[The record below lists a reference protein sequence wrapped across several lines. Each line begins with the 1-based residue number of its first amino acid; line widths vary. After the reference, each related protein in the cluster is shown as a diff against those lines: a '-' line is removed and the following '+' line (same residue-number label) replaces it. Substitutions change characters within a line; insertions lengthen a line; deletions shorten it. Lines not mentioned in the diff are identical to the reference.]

1 MARRHRR
8 QLAAPDGLPG
18 QRLRFRHAG
27 HAVGPGRTP
36 GHVHRRR
43 PLRLVPL
50 AAGQEVRQRRHCRRA
65 ALGRQPDPGDSCPQ
79 PRGRHHGAYPGLR
92 LPRLLPAGLGRRVD
106 VHGLAARDIRHGAG
120 LDGVLAHLGGGG
132 HRRCATAVQR
142 RLLRQRRHV
151 PLLRLLH
158 PGRVLCLVACL
169 QAGEPAGHGRNRL
182 PRPRGGQVSALNSAG
197 FSAAPSGTAQS
208 GTAAFNAAENA
219 AMQAALAAAA
229 QGPRGANPLVGAV
242 VVGTDGTH
250 LATGYHRGAGTAHA
264 EADAIGQ
271 AKAADRDLRGAAIV
285 VTLEPCN
292 HCGRTGPCAQ
302 AIIDAGITDV
312 IYAVDDP
319 HDPAAG
325 GAVTLRAAGVRV
337 RSGLAAE
344 AALDLN
350 RRWFDAV
357 AAKRPFVTLHVAQTL
372 DSRIAASD
380 GTSQWISSPESLA
393 DNHALRGRIDAILVG
408 TQTVLIDNPR
418 LTARNGDG
426 EAAGKQPL
434 RAVMGYRGIPGD
446 AAIHGAD
453 GNVLHLA
460 TRDPREALDQL
471 FANGV
476 RHLMVEGG
484 SRILSAFLAAGLVD
498 ELIIYLAPTLLGS
511 GTLALD
517 DLGIGTLADAQL
529 WDWDQAS
536 GGAVRMLGRDL
547 RLHLRPAT
555 DTSSDST
562 PRSDA
567 DTAAGGN

>member
-1 MARRHRR
+1 
-8 QLAAPDGLPG
+8 
-18 QRLRFRHAG
+18 
-27 HAVGPGRTP
+27 
-36 GHVHRRR
+36 
-43 PLRLVPL
+43 
-50 AAGQEVRQRRHCRRA
+50 
-65 ALGRQPDPGDSCPQ
+65 
-79 PRGRHHGAYPGLR
+79 
-92 LPRLLPAGLGRRVD
+92 
-106 VHGLAARDIRHGAG
+106 
-120 LDGVLAHLGGGG
+120 
-132 HRRCATAVQR
+132 
-142 RLLRQRRHV
+142 
-151 PLLRLLH
+151 
-158 PGRVLCLVACL
+158 
-169 QAGEPAGHGRNRL
+169 
-182 PRPRGGQVSALNSAG
+182 
-197 FSAAPSGTAQS
+197 
-208 GTAAFNAAENA
+208 
-219 AMQAALAAAA
+219 MQDALAAAA

-242 VVGTDGTH
+242 IMGPDGTH

-264 EADAIGQ
+264 EADAITQATAAGQ
-271 AKAADRDLRGAAIV
+271 DLRGTAMV

-312 IYAVDDP
+312 IYAIDDP

-337 RSGLAAE
+337 RSGLAAD

-357 AAKRPFVTLHVAQTL
+357 DAKRPFVTLHIAQTL

-408 TQTVLIDNPR
+408 TQTVLVDNPR
-418 LTARNGDG
+418 LTARNADG

-434 RAVMGYRGIPGD
+434 RAVMGYRGIPED

-471 FANGV
+471 FDSGV

-484 SRILSAFLAAGLVD
+484 SRVLSAFLAAGLVD
-498 ELIIYLAPTLLGS
+498 ELIVYLAPTLLGS
-511 GTLALD
+511 GTAALE
-517 DLGIGTLADAQL
+517 DLGIATLADAQHWE
-529 WDWDQAS
+529 WDPAS
-536 GGAVRMLGRDL
+536 GGAVHALGRDL

-555 DTSSDST
+555 AAAPATPATAAVPTATPTSSDTT
-562 PRSDA
+562 PHRTGA

>member
-1 MARRHRR
+1 M
-8 QLAAPDGLPG
+8 
-18 QRLRFRHAG
+18 
-27 HAVGPGRTP
+27 
-36 GHVHRRR
+36 
-43 PLRLVPL
+43 
-50 AAGQEVRQRRHCRRA
+50 
-65 ALGRQPDPGDSCPQ
+65 
-79 PRGRHHGAYPGLR
+79 
-92 LPRLLPAGLGRRVD
+92 
-106 VHGLAARDIRHGAG
+106 
-120 LDGVLAHLGGGG
+120 
-132 HRRCATAVQR
+132 
-142 RLLRQRRHV
+142 
-151 PLLRLLH
+151 
-158 PGRVLCLVACL
+158 
-169 QAGEPAGHGRNRL
+169 
-182 PRPRGGQVSALNSAG
+182 SALNGSGLSAG
-197 FSAAPSGTAQS
+197 FDPAP
-208 GTAAFNAAENA
+208 FNAAPLDAAPFSAAESA

-242 VVGTDGTH
+242 VVGPDGTL

-264 EADAIGQ
+264 EADAIAQ
-271 AKAADRDLRGAAIV
+271 ATAAGLDLRGAAIV

-325 GAVTLRAAGVRV
+325 GALTLRAAGVRV
-337 RSGLAAE
+337 RSGLAAD

-357 AAKRPFVTLHVAQTL
+357 AAKRPFVTLHIAQTL

-380 GTSQWISSPESLA
+380 GTSQWISSAESLA

-418 LTARNGDG
+418 LTARNADG
-426 EAAGKQPL
+426 EADGKQPL
-434 RAVMGYRGIPGD
+434 RAVMGYRGIPDD

-471 FANGV
+471 FAHGV

-511 GTLALD
+511 GTAALEG
-517 DLGIGTLADAQL
+517 LGITTLADAQQWE
-529 WDWDQAS
+529 WDPAS
-536 GGAVRMLGRDL
+536 GGAVHVLGRDL

-555 DTSSDST
+555 PATPVDPAATSTSSDTT
-562 PRSDA
+562 PHRTGA

>member
-1 MARRHRR
+1 VS
-8 QLAAPDGLPG
+8 APN
-18 QRLRFRHAG
+18 
-27 HAVGPGRTP
+27 
-36 GHVHRRR
+36 
-43 PLRLVPL
+43 
-50 AAGQEVRQRRHCRRA
+50 
-65 ALGRQPDPGDSCPQ
+65 S
-79 PRGRHHGAYPGLR
+79 
-92 LPRLLPAGLGRRVD
+92 AGL
-106 VHGLAARDIRHGAG
+106 
-120 LDGVLAHLGGGG
+120 
-132 HRRCATAVQR
+132 
-142 RLLRQRRHV
+142 
-151 PLLRLLH
+151 
-158 PGRVLCLVACL
+158 
-169 QAGEPAGHGRNRL
+169 
-182 PRPRGGQVSALNSAG
+182 SAG
-197 FSAAPSGTAQS
+197 FSAASPNPSPFG
-208 GTAAFNAAENA
+208 AADFSAAEFSPAENA

-242 VVGTDGTH
+242 VIGTEGTL

-264 EADAIGQ
+264 EADAITQ
-271 AKAADRDLRGAAIV
+271 AKAAGLDLRGAAIV

-325 GAVTLRAAGVRV
+325 GAGTLRAAGVRV
-337 RSGLAAE
+337 RSGLAAD

-357 AAKRPFVTLHVAQTL
+357 AAKRPFVTLHIAQTL

-418 LTARNGDG
+418 LTARNADG
-426 EAAGKQPL
+426 EADGKQPL
-434 RAVMGYRGIPGD
+434 RAVMGYRGIPDD

-471 FANGV
+471 FASGV

-498 ELIIYLAPTLLGS
+498 ELIVYLAPTLLGS
-511 GTLALD
+511 GTAALE
-517 DLGIGTLADAQL
+517 DLGITTLADAQQWE
-529 WDWDQAS
+529 WDAAS
-536 GGAVRMLGRDL
+536 GGAVQALGRDL
-547 RLHLRPAT
+547 RLHLRPAAT
-555 DTSSDST
+555 AVSAEPDTSVAPAATSTSSDTT
-562 PRSDA
+562 PHRTGA

>member
-1 MARRHRR
+1 MSARNSAGMA
-8 QLAAPDGLPG
+8 
-18 QRLRFRHAG
+18 
-27 HAVGPGRTP
+27 
-36 GHVHRRR
+36 
-43 PLRLVPL
+43 
-50 AAGQEVRQRRHCRRA
+50 
-65 ALGRQPDPGDSCPQ
+65 
-79 PRGRHHGAYPGLR
+79 
-92 LPRLLPAGLGRRVD
+92 
-106 VHGLAARDIRHGAG
+106 
-120 LDGVLAHLGGGG
+120 
-132 HRRCATAVQR
+132 
-142 RLLRQRRHV
+142 
-151 PLLRLLH
+151 
-158 PGRVLCLVACL
+158 
-169 QAGEPAGHGRNRL
+169 
-182 PRPRGGQVSALNSAG
+182 AG
-197 FSAAPSGTAQS
+197 FSAAPLNAVPLN
-208 GTAAFNAAENA
+208 AAHFSAAENA

-242 VVGTDGTH
+242 VVGPDGTL

-264 EADAIGQ
+264 EADAIAQ
-271 AKAADRDLRGAAIV
+271 AKAAGLDLRGAAIV

-302 AIIDAGITDV
+302 AIIDAGITEV

-325 GAVTLRAAGVRV
+325 GAGTLRAAGVRV
-337 RSGLAAE
+337 RSGLAAD

-357 AAKRPFVTLHVAQTL
+357 AAKRPFVTLHIAQTL

-418 LTARNGDG
+418 LTARNADG
-426 EAAGKQPL
+426 EADGKQPL
-434 RAVMGYRGIPGD
+434 RAVMGYRDIPDD

-498 ELIIYLAPTLLGS
+498 ELIVYLAPTLLGS
-511 GTLALD
+511 GTAALEG
-517 DLGIGTLADAQL
+517 LGITTLADAQQWE
-529 WDWDQAS
+529 WDPAS
-536 GGAVRMLGRDL
+536 GGAVQVLGRDL

-555 DTSSDST
+555 RAAASADAPAAATPAVTTTSSDTT
-562 PRSDA
+562 PHRTGA